1 MKTDKLYGIE
11 ALRGIAALAVA
22 ISHNRGLFG
31 QVDPG
36 SFMDRITA
44 NAIFG
49 VELFFIISGFIIS
62 YSTKNLAKTSLRN
75 TASFLVKR
83 FFRIYPVYAIVL
95 SVYVFLFYHNI
106 YTGVSWGGVFSINN
120 IIKSFLLIPL
130 DGSTLPPYYGWGTL
144 IVSWS
149 LGYEIYFYF
158 IFAISMSLSIKYRVL
173 ITSCFLVA
181 VSTIISLYFNHSV
194 VIDAQSFNI
203 AKTGVFSHIGF
214 IGNPIVY
221 DFILGMIISETMPLL
236 RHKRMNNAIIN
247 SLCVFILGMM
257 FVFWLNGVSEG
268 HGLTRS
274 AYIAFLIVLCVIIL
288 ENNKVISFN
297 KSLVALGGISYSL
310 YLIHVPVIQF
320 IEFYGSSIGV
330 STEHRSF
337 AIYISSLI
345 ISISLSYLIYN
356 VIEKPFINIGHSIA
370 KRIS

>member
-1 MKTDKLYGIE
+1 MKTKKLYGIE
-11 ALRGIAALAVA
+11 SLRGIAALAVA
-22 ISHNRGLFG
+22 IGHNRGLFG
-31 QVDPG
+31 QVDQW

-62 YSTKNLAKTSLRN
+62 YSTKNITNTSLNN
-75 TASFLVKR
+75 TLSFLIKR
-83 FFRIYPVYAIVL
+83 FFRIYPVYAIIL
-95 SVYVFLFYHNI
+95 SVYIFLFYHNV
-106 YTGVSWGGVFSINN
+106 YTGASWSGVFSLNN

-130 DGSTLPPYYGWGTL
+130 DGSIQPPYYGWGTL

-158 IFAISMSLSIKYRVL
+158 IFAISMSISIKHRVL
-173 ITSCFLVA
+173 ITSCFLIA
-181 VSTIISLYFNHSV
+181 VSTILSFYFNHSV
-194 VIDAQSFNI
+194 VIDAQSFNVS
-203 AKTGVFSHIGF
+203 KTGLFSHIGF

-221 DFILGMIISETMPLL
+221 DFILGMIISEALPLL
-236 RHKRMNNAIIN
+236 RHKRMNNVIIN

-274 AYIAFLIVLCVIIL
+274 AYIAFLIVISVIIL
-288 ENNKVISFN
+288 ESNKVISFN
-297 KSLVALGGISYSL
+297 KSLVALGSISYSL
-310 YLIHVPVIQF
+310 YLVHVPVIQF

-330 STEHRSF
+330 STEHRSL
-337 AIYISSLI
+337 AIYISSI
-345 ISISLSYLIYN
+345 TISITLSYLIYN
-356 VIEKPFINIGHSIA
+356 VIEKPFIKIGHSIA

>member
-1 MKTDKLYGIE
+1 
-11 ALRGIAALAVA
+11 
-22 ISHNRGLFG
+22 
-31 QVDPG
+31 
-36 SFMDRITA
+36 
-44 NAIFG
+44 
-49 VELFFIISGFIIS
+49 
-62 YSTKNLAKTSLRN
+62 
-75 TASFLVKR
+75 
-83 FFRIYPVYAIVL
+83 
-95 SVYVFLFYHNI
+95 
-106 YTGVSWGGVFSINN
+106 
-120 IIKSFLLIPL
+120 
-130 DGSTLPPYYGWGTL
+130 GTL